1 MAIKIFYSHLMG
13 GNYHQIALLP
23 NLSDVSVNI
32 NWAWHHGQMC
42 LESGHLLSA
51 RLGPDV
57 SSKQVSSGGQLLWQ
71 VKGTLDV
78 RYWAVAIIIPCL
90 GISSLQLIPWH
101 SSSVGVYEARLE
113 PYHHTIIIIPTCQYM
128 PKANVPYV
136 TVTTHYWQF
145 THQRI
150 ATSPYTPY
158 TYDITLNRITTFAHF
173 LKCSAALSWQTVD
186 YYILADLAIT
196 ILYSVINDHDT
207 LLQCCYKPS

>member
-51 RLGPDV
+51 RPDPDV
-57 SSKQVSSGGQLLWQ
+57 SSKQVSSRTASMTSEGDIRRQILSCCYNYPGPGDQF
-71 VKGTLDV
+71 TT
-78 RYWAVAIIIPCL
+78 YWT
-90 GISSLQLIPWH
+90 LQLIPWH

-150 ATSPYTPY
+150 AT
-158 TYDITLNRITTFAHF
+158 
-173 LKCSAALSWQTVD
+173 
-186 YYILADLAIT
+186 
-196 ILYSVINDHDT
+196 
-207 LLQCCYKPS
+207 